1 MQEFV
6 HLYTHPGVD
15 MYNEKFL
22 SASEDYSI
30 EELVIICMKELEAI
44 SNITIESV
52 KTVYDMDEID
62 INEHKINRNFKKKN
76 DDTEIPKFK
85 YMTDD
90 VYAEMQFGIRIKT
103 NLNEKFIVKKILI
116 PVPVDGYFIFS
127 NKRAK
132 AIWQLLEA
140 SVYTQRGRITLKSR
154 MPIIIYK
161 SKKRPIMD
169 VNGVEYD
176 VRPFSY
182 AMDTR
187 SRSRKRGAVASKKN
201 HNKFINP
208 MMIYSAKLGVHDAIK
223 FMGMQKAICMVQDA
237 KPDSSKFLYFPLDD
251 VYIKVNKEMFEEIPM
266 VRSTVGMLSNLSNH
280 NFPVTWENLVDKDYW
295 SSRIGFIGA
304 PKDKQL
310 KSYYEKGRTAL
321 YMIERLYDTM
331 TKMNLR
337 LPESQKANVYCILR
351 WMMFEYDNL
360 RQRDNIDINTK
371 RIRKNEYIVKSSLGK
386 KLSENIN
393 KIIPK
398 LSESRQNSMETLC
411 ELFNFPSNIIINVMK
426 NLNDLIKPDELVN
439 DMAILQDMSY
449 SSKGPEA
456 LGESSTK
463 NVMLKMRD
471 IHPSFIGVIDPNC
484 SSNSDVGMS
493 GSIVPTVELYDR
505 YFFCKEKE
513 PCDNM
518 YLTAKAIFNK
528 YNSDLVVEGECD
540 ESETSVVEPEKT
552 DMKSAK
558 AFNEWLTLYDDSIDL
573 SMAPIK
579 IVERDPSVVED
590 NIEDKLAKTM
600 SAKLTTDEKASKSK
614 KSKKETKT
622 T

>member
-1 MQEFV
+1 MQEYV
-6 HLYTHPGVD
+6 HMYKHPGVD
-15 MYNEKFL
+15 MYNNKFL
-22 SASEDYSI
+22 FGEEDYSI

-52 KTVYDMDEID
+52 KTIYDMDEID
-62 INEHKINRNFKKKN
+62 INEHKINRNYKRKN
-76 DDTEIPKFK
+76 DDIEIPKFK

-116 PVPVDGYFIFS
+116 PVSVDGYFIFS

-154 MPIIIYK
+154 MPIILYK
-161 SKKRPIMD
+161 SKKRPIVD
-169 VNGVEYD
+169 VNDVEYE

-187 SRSRKRGAVASKKN
+187 SRNRKRVAAAAKKS

-208 MMIYSAKLGVHDAIK
+208 MMIYAAKIGVHDAIR
-223 FMGMQKAICMVQDA
+223 FMGMHRAITMVQKAH
-237 KPDSSKFLYFPLDD
+237 PESLRYYFFPLDE
-251 VYIKVNKEMFEEIPM
+251 VYIRVDKLMFDDIPM
-266 VRSTVGMLSNLSNH
+266 VRSVVGMLYNMSNH
-280 NFPVTWENLVDKDYW
+280 NFPVTWDNLTNKEYW
-295 SSRIGFIGA
+295 ISRIGFIGA
-304 PKDKQL
+304 PKDKQI
-310 KSYYEKGRTAL
+310 KQYYQKGLTAI

-337 LPESQKANVYCILR
+337 LPDAQKEDIYCILR
-351 WMMFEYDNL
+351 WMMYEYDNL

-371 RIRKNEYIVKSSLGK
+371 RIRKNEYIVKASLGR
-386 KLSENIN
+386 KLSENII

-398 LSESRQNSMETLC
+398 LSESRQNSMDTLF
-411 ELFNFPSNIIINVMK
+411 EIFNFPSAIIINFMK

-439 DMAILQDMSY
+439 DMSILQDMSY

-493 GSIVPTVELYDR
+493 GSIVPTVELYDKF
-505 YFFCKEKE
+505 FFCKERE
-513 PCDNM
+513 PSDNM
-518 YLTAKAIFNK
+518 FETAKAIIGK
-528 YNSDLVVEGECD
+528 YNKNVVAADDENEEEFNYLTPAKSDL
-540 ESETSVVEPEKT
+540 
-552 DMKSAK
+552 KSAK
-558 AFNEWLTLYDDSIDL
+558 AFNEWLKDYNQSIDL
-573 SMAPIK
+573 TIAPIQ
-579 IVERDPSVVED
+579 IVERDPSIIED
-590 NIEDKLAKTM
+590 NTEDKLAEVM
-600 SAKLTTDEKASKSK
+600 AAKLSSDEKTEA
-614 KSKKETKT
+614 TKT
-622 T
+622 TN

>member
-6 HLYTHPGVD
+6 HLYEHPGVE
-15 MYNEKFL
+15 MYNNKFL
-22 SASEDYSI
+22 FGEEDYSI

-44 SNITIESV
+44 SNITIEDV

-62 INEHKINRNFKKKN
+62 INEHKINRNYKRKS
-76 DDTEIPKFK
+76 DDLEIPKYK

-103 NLNEKFIVKKILI
+103 NLNEKYIVKKILI
-116 PVPVDGYFIFS
+116 PVSVDGYFVFS

-154 MPIIIYK
+154 MPIILYK
-161 SKKRPIMD
+161 SKKRPITD
-169 VNGVEYD
+169 INGIEYD

-187 SRSRKRGAVASKKN
+187 SRNRKRMAATAKKS

-208 MMIYSAKLGVHDAIK
+208 MMIYAAKIGVHEAIK
-223 FMGMQKAICMVQDA
+223 FMGMHKAISITQDA
-237 KPDSSKFLYFPLDD
+237 NPDSSKYYFFPLDE
-251 VYIKVNKEMFEEIPM
+251 VFIKVNKSMFDDIPM
-266 VRSTVGMLSNLSNH
+266 VRSVVGMLYNMSNH
-280 NFPVTWENLVDKDYW
+280 SFPVTWDNLTNKEYW
-295 SSRIGFIGA
+295 ISRIGFIGA
-304 PKDKQL
+304 PKDKQI
-310 KSYYEKGRTAL
+310 KQYFQKGLTAI

-337 LPESQKANVYCILR
+337 LPDAQKEDVYCILR
-351 WMMFEYDNL
+351 WMMYEYDNL

-371 RIRKNEYIVKSSLGK
+371 RIRKNEYIVKSSLGR
-386 KLSENIN
+386 KLSENII

-398 LSESRQNSMETLC
+398 LSESRQNSMDTLF
-411 ELFNFPSNIIINVMK
+411 EIFNFPSNIIINVMK

-439 DMAILQDMSY
+439 DMSILQDMSY

-493 GSIVPTVELYDR
+493 GSIVPTVQLYDKF
-505 YFFCKEKE
+505 FFCKERE
-513 PCDNM
+513 PAANM
-518 YLTAKAIFNK
+518 FETAKAILSK
-528 YNSDLVVEGECD
+528 YNNDTVKIDEDGVVIE
-540 ESETSVVEPEKT
+540 ETSITPQKT
-552 DMKSAK
+552 DMKSVK
-558 AFNEWLTLYDDSIDL
+558 AFNEWLKTYNQSIDL
-573 SMAPIK
+573 SIAPIR
-579 IVERDPSVVED
+579 IVERDPSVIED
-590 NIEDKLAKTM
+590 NTEDRLAKVM
-600 SAKLTTDEKASKSK
+600 SAKITSDEKAEVS
-614 KSKKETKT
+614 KT
-622 T
+622 TK